1 MVKSPIKEETQLTG
15 WSQFVEPAR
24 THRRPYD
31 NEAGQLCSYA
41 AILLFFL
48 RGASTT
54 LRFFAMPILFVC
66 WGIASSSD
74 VSDNR
79 IGVHFA
85 TASRLKSRLKIA
97 EM

>member
-1 MVKSPIKEETQLTG
+1 MVIGPIKEETQLTG

-24 THRRPYD
+24 THRRPYYD

-54 LRFFAMPILFVC
+54 LRFFAMPLLFVC
-66 WGIASSSD
+66 WGIASS
-74 VSDNR
+74 VSVD
-79 IGVHFA
+79 FA
-85 TASRLKSRLKIA
+85 QAMLA
-97 EM
+97 D